1 MANIPDP
8 PSNFNYGIQDNLLK
22 RNMTQFFAQKE
33 FCQEVPLLV
42 RLGGIRMQCL
52 SFAHAV
58 SFFSGTA

>member
-22 RNMTQFFAQKE
+22 RNMTQLFAQKE

-42 RLGGIRMQCL
+42 G
-52 SFAHAV
+52 
-58 SFFSGTA
+58 